1 MSELNR
7 LLSEI
12 VSPECKDNKVS
23 VASVPKSTG
32 FVFARISLVTVAVL
46 MSASGIAWAI
56 STVSEI
62 TKSTGVFDMG
72 SGGLSQPAMA
82 SPPDF
87 IAQTSPTTR
96 INLGD
101 MHFVSPDKLEEAI
114 PRQAVSSSVAP
125 RRLDTSQP
133 FEIAAVSTPPAIS
146 SSPVPAPINQVS
158 NMEIETVELSASEL
172 AKMNYKDAQKYTRDG
187 DSQRAISALYTA
199 VKYNPRHVGANN
211 QLAALLY
218 GRGQVLDA
226 ERVLRKAI
234 QENPSSS
241 ALKLTLARMYQQGGR
256 EEAALNILTTPQDR
270 LDDNQINV
278 VSMRAALAQK
288 LGNSDLAQ
296 TSYRWLSI
304 QEPTE
309 GRWWLGLAVSTERKK
324 APRRA
329 LWAYE
334 TALSAGGLSNQS
346 VDFARQRIQLI
357 QNKLNEGVVNDGETE
372 KASR

>member
-12 VSPECKDNKVS
+12 VSPECKENKVS
-23 VASVPKSTG
+23 VAQVPKSTG
-32 FVFARISLVTVAVL
+32 FVFARISVVTVVIL

-56 STVSEI
+56 STVTDL
-62 TKSTGVFDMG
+62 TKETGMFETEG
-72 SGGLSQPAMA
+72 QLSQVMHSAPT
-82 SPPDF
+82 DF
-87 IAQTSPTTR
+87 IAQASPTTR

-101 MHFVSPDKLEEAI
+101 MHFVTPDKLEETTQRPVRLAQV
-114 PRQAVSSSVAP
+114 QA
-125 RRLDTSQP
+125 
-133 FEIAAVSTPPAIS
+133 
-146 SSPVPAPINQVS
+146 PAPASAHLEMPPSAAGQTS
-158 NMEIETVELSASEL
+158 RMEVETVELTPTEL
-172 AKMNYKDAQKYTRDG
+172 AELNYKKAQKYTRRG
-187 DSQRAISALYTA
+187 DPQRAIEVLYQA
-199 VKYNPRHVGANN
+199 VQDDPTHIAATN

-218 GRGQVLDA
+218 GRGQILDA
-226 ERVLRKAI
+226 ERVLRKGI
-234 QENPSSS
+234 QKNPISS

-270 LDDNQINV
+270 LDGNQINI

-309 GRWWLGLAVSTERKK
+309 GRWWLGLAVSTERKQ
-324 APRRA
+324 ALEQA

-334 TALSAGGLSNQS
+334 TAISTGGLSNQS
-346 VDFARQRIQLI
+346 VHFARQRIQFI
-357 QNKLNEGVVNDGETE
+357 QSQLNKGVVNDGETQE
-372 KASR
+372 ASR

>member
-7 LLSEI
+7 LLSDI

-23 VASVPKSTG
+23 IASVPKSTG
-32 FVFARISLVTVAVL
+32 FVFARISVVTVAVL

-56 STVSEI
+56 SAVSEV
-62 TKSTGVFDMG
+62 GVS
-72 SGGLSQPAMA
+72 SGLLPTASSGLSPVAMA
-82 SPPDF
+82 STSDF
-87 IAQTSPTTR
+87 VAQTSPTTR
-96 INLGD
+96 INLGN
-101 MHFVSPDKLEEAI
+101 MHFVEQDGLKETAPKRVEATK
-114 PRQAVSSSVAP
+114 PMLLAAVS
-125 RRLDTSQP
+125 
-133 FEIAAVSTPPAIS
+133 STPPAS
-146 SSPVPAPINQVS
+146 SSPVPKAPSVSTPEAGQAS
-158 NMEIETVELSASEL
+158 NMEIETVELSADEL
-172 AKMNYKDAQKYTRDG
+172 AKMSYKSAQQYTREG
-187 DSQRAISALYTA
+187 DSQRAISDLYNA
-199 VKYNPRHVGANN
+199 IRYNPNHIGANN

-218 GRGQVLDA
+218 GRGQNLDA

-234 QENPSSS
+234 QANPDSS

-270 LDDNQINV
+270 LDGNQINV

-324 APRRA
+324 ALEQA

-334 TALSAGGLSNQS
+334 TAISTGGLSNQS
-346 VDFARQRIQLI
+346 VEFARQRVQLL
-357 QNKLNEGVVNDGETE
+357 QGQLNKGVVNDSETE